1 MTLRLEVEKREA
13 SNNTDLRATG
23 KIPAVV
29 YGPKQEPI
37 SIAVDKFQFEK
48 LLHEAGESTIVTLAG
63 AGDDIEVLIHD
74 VSFDA
79 ARGGAEHAD
88 FYAIERGK
96 ELTTNVALEFVGEAP
111 VEKTGATV
119 NKALQ
124 DVEVTCRPSVLP
136 SHIEV
141 DLTKLAT
148 EEDQIHV
155 SDLVVPEGVTINTD
169 AEAAVATVAA
179 ARKEDLE
186 EDAAPVDMD
195 AVKVEGEKPAEEA
208 SAE

>member
-13 SNNTDLRATG
+13 SNNTDLRAAG

-124 DVEVTCRPSVLP
+124 DVEITCRPSVLP

-141 DLTKLAT
+141 DLSKLET
-148 EEDQIHV
+148 NEDQIHV

-179 ARKEDLE
+179 AREEESD

-195 AVKVEGEKPAEEA
+195 AVKVEGEKPAEEE
-208 SAE
+208 SVE